1 MIPKVPPNTTSI
13 GHQEPTITGFGRPA
27 DAEPLSSDEQMTPL
41 SSGRYLDAAE
51 LPRRGHFS
59 QQRLGKSVDSY
70 LPILL
75 QNDFNINVG
84 SMTLRRLPAIR
95 QFD

>member
-1 MIPKVPPNTTSI
+1 
-13 GHQEPTITGFGRPA
+13 
-27 DAEPLSSDEQMTPL
+27 MTPL

-70 LPILL
+70 LAILL
-75 QNDFNINVG
+75 QNDFNIDIGGVAV
-84 SMTLRRLPAIR
+84 RRLPAIR
-95 QFD
+95 RFE

>member
-1 MIPKVPPNTTSI
+1 MRQQLESLLVPETA
-13 GHQEPTITGFGRPA
+13 TIKCMSWSRVAMGGYRTVASRAG
-27 DAEPLSSDEQMTPL
+27 DAIDQSDEPATLGGP
-41 SSGRYLDAAE
+41 A
-51 LPRRGHFS
+51 
-59 QQRLGKSVDSY
+59 RLDSY